1 MLRHVLPRQIAI
13 GRDGILLSVAIP
25 HNMPDSKGI
34 GALPQAIL
42 FGIVFGNVRLRNSNK
57 GKREMNT
64 ICLKTLNRQIGEIK
78 RSGKALQD
86 KIVSVEIKGMWH
98 ALQCGNHTPL
108 TNLVLALPASARR
121 KALILHIVDHS
132 PLKWDD
138 EKNCFM
144 KSKRSQW
151 EEQQINAAIETPFY
165 EYSVEKEP
173 KALDLDKLLCAEK
186 LLDLA
191 NKQIEKALKEGRE
204 IKGDQAAFAKRATAF
219 QSLVA

>member
-1 MLRHVLPRQIAI
+1 
-13 GRDGILLSVAIP
+13 
-25 HNMPDSKGI
+25 
-34 GALPQAIL
+34 
-42 FGIVFGNVRLRNSNK
+42 
-57 GKREMNT
+57 MNT
-64 ICLKTLNRQIGEIK
+64 ICVKTINRKIGEIK

-86 KIVSVEIKGMWH
+86 KIVSVETDAMWH

-138 EKNCFM
+138 EKNCFT
-144 KSKRSQW
+144 KSKRQQW
-151 EEQQINAAIETPFY
+151 EESQINAAIAVPFY
-165 EYSVEKEP
+165 EYSVEAEP
-173 KALDLDKLLCAEK
+173 KALDVDKLLCAEK
-186 LLDLA
+186 LLELA
-191 NKQIEKALKEGRE
+191 NKQVEKALEEGRE

>member
-1 MLRHVLPRQIAI
+1 
-13 GRDGILLSVAIP
+13 
-25 HNMPDSKGI
+25 
-34 GALPQAIL
+34 
-42 FGIVFGNVRLRNSNK
+42 
-57 GKREMNT
+57 MNT

-86 KIVSVEIKGMWH
+86 KIVSVETKAMWH

-108 TNLVLALPASARR
+108 TNLALALPASARR

-138 EKNCFM
+138 EKNCFT
-144 KSKRSQW
+144 KSKRQQW
-151 EEQQINAAIETPFY
+151 EETQINAAIAVPFY
-165 EYSVEKEP
+165 EYSVEAEP
-173 KALDLDKLLCAEK
+173 KALDVDKLLCAKKILE
-186 LLDLA
+186 LA
-191 NKQIEKALKEGRE
+191 NKQIEKAMEEGRE